1 MFNSRGF
8 AASILCSLLLLACS
22 SQPTRTP
29 LEEAPADLELYDVV
43 WKSPSADASGSMP
56 IGNGELGLNAWA
68 ESGGDLVFY
77 LSRTDAWSEASRLL
91 KLGRIRLH
99 VEPNPFADGRTFEQR
114 LMLRDGRIAI
124 HAGPAG
130 DSIDLELFVDAEH
143 DNVHVSARSDHP
155 VRASA
160 TLECWRNEPRRLM
173 GTELESSWIMRDAP
187 DSVEVVESPDLLL
200 DEAGTVAWYHRNERS
215 VQPLTLEHQGLSSV
229 AKLARDPLLKRTFG
243 GWMAGKN
250 FARARGRVLETRG
263 AVTEFELTIATAC
276 LQCDDVGTWIEAVRE
291 SWNRAALASA
301 RADTSRWWHAF
312 WSRSWV
318 FVEGDPWP
326 GSDHSSDPR
335 PPSRITQAYLLQRW
349 VQACGGRGH
358 FPIKFNGSI
367 FTVEPKFAGGPDL
380 NPDWRRWGD
389 SYWWQNTRL
398 AYHAMLAGADY
409 DMIAPL
415 FDFYV
420 DALPL
425 CAARAKLYYGASGV
439 YFPETMTILG
449 TYSNGDYGWER
460 SEHAV
465 NEVLCPYW
473 QWAWN
478 QGPELVALGL
488 DVFEHTHD
496 RKFLAQK
503 VLPIARA
510 TLEWFDTRFKRD
522 AKGVLVISPT
532 QVLETYWTGVVN
544 DLPCV
549 VGLHE
554 IVQRLM
560 ALDGASLTPEDRALI
575 LRVKNSLPPI
585 PTAATPDGGL
595 VLAPAEKF
603 DPARSNCESPE
614 LYALFPFRLARRDT
628 PLFEA
633 ARIAYEKRQDR
644 FTNGWPQD
652 GQDAALLGKLEDARA
667 NLLAK
672 VANSAASYRFPTM
685 WGPNFDW
692 LPDQCHGSNLMLT
705 LQLMLLQEDSSGRQL
720 FPCWPADWSVR
731 FKLAHRD
738 GSPAYGVKLVVR

>member
-1 MFNSRGF
+1 MFNSHGL
-8 AASILCSLLLLACS
+8 AASIFCSLLFSACS
-22 SQPTRTP
+22 ATSARAP
-29 LEEAPADLELYDVV
+29 LEQAPADLDLYDVV
-43 WKSPSADASGSMP
+43 WQSPSADASGSMP
-56 IGNGELGLNAWA
+56 IGNGELGLNVWA

-77 LSRTDAWSEASRLL
+77 LARTDAWSEASRLL

-99 VEPNPFADGRTFEQR
+99 VEPNPFADGRAFEQR

-130 DSIDLELFVDAEH
+130 EAIDLELFVDAEH
-143 DNVHVSARSDHP
+143 DTVHVSARSDRP
-155 VRASA
+155 MRASA
-160 TLECWRNEPRRLM
+160 TLECWRNEPRRLL
-173 GTELESSWIMRDAP
+173 GKELESSWIMRDAP
-187 DSVEVVESPDLLL
+187 DAVEVVESADRH
-200 DEAGTVAWYHRNERS
+200 VAQADAVVWYHRNEHS
-215 VQPLTLEHQGLSSV
+215 VRALTLEHQGMSACAS
-229 AKLARDPLLKRTFG
+229 LAPDPLLQRTFG
-243 GWMAGKN
+243 GWMAGADFVK
-250 FARARGRVLETRG
+250 RSERVLETRTATRG
-263 AVTEFELTIATAC
+263 FELAIATDSS
-276 LQCDDVGTWIEAVRE
+276 QCADVSTWIESVRKA
-291 SWNRAALASA
+291 WTRARLADA
-301 RADTSRWWHAF
+301 RANTSRWWHAF
-312 WSRSWV
+312 WSRSWI

-326 GSDHSSDPR
+326 ASELSSDPH

-349 VQACGGRGH
+349 VQACAGRGH

-398 AYHAMLAGADY
+398 AYHAMLACADY

-415 FDFYV
+415 FDLYL

-425 CAARAKLYYGASGV
+425 CAARAKLYYGASGA

-449 TYSNGDYGWER
+449 TYSNGDYGWDR
-460 SEHAV
+460 SGHAV
-465 NEVLCPYW
+465 SEVLCPYW

-488 DVFEHTHD
+488 DVFERTHD

-510 TLEWFDTRFKRD
+510 TLEWFDTRFERD
-522 AKGVLVISPT
+522 AKDVLVISPT
-532 QVLETYWTGVVN
+532 QVLETYWNGVVN

-549 VGLHE
+549 AGLHE
-554 IVQRLM
+554 ITQRLT

-603 DPARSNCESPE
+603 DPTRSNCESPE

-628 PLFEA
+628 ALFA
-633 ARIAYEKRQDR
+633 AAELAYDKRQDR

-652 GQDAALLGKLEDARA
+652 GQDAALLGRVEEARA

-672 VANSAASYRFPTM
+672 VANSCASFRFPTM

-692 LPDQCHGSNLMLT
+692 LPDQCHGSNLMLM

-731 FKLAHRD
+731 FKLAQRD
-738 GSPAYGVKLVVR
+738 GRPASGVKMIVP